1 MVIKSSYSS
10 SLTFMLQLF
19 ITFPVMSFVN
29 SLHFYEGLV
38 NQSPTYLKRKCF
50 LCHFALMVV
59 WSSISASLIL
69 MQLVSPFIL
78 SSSFEINPRHLLWF
92 VSVLCFIPE
101 SSSSLVNFVFFIF
114 IHLLWLFYYLCHC
127 GVSVL
132 YGIPVSSLPFTV
144 IFRHYGPLE

>member
-1 MVIKSSYSS
+1 M
-10 SLTFMLQLF
+10 F
-19 ITFPVMSFVN
+19 ITFTHNNVFREFRSFLWRSRGPIS
-29 SLHFYEGLV
+29 SLF
-38 NQSPTYLKRKCF
+38 KRKFFVCYF
-50 LCHFALMVV
+50 VLTVI

-69 MQLVSPFIL
+69 MQLVSPLIL
-78 SSSFEINPRHLLWF
+78 SRSFEINLQHLLWF
-92 VSVLCFIPE
+92 VSVLCFIPK

-114 IHLLWLFYYLCHC
+114 IHLLWLFYYLCRC